1 MKNVGPP
8 TGPGG
13 AVLKLSLATN
23 KWYFW
28 GYKQVA
34 FLGLPASGISG
45 ATSKWYFW
53 GYKQVAFLGLLLCGF
68 HGKRSAALEG
78 HISITAVP
86 LAHSPSP
93 AAKAPSNHV
102 LECHIC

>member
-1 MKNVGPP
+1 MGEPIF
-8 TGPGG
+8 TGEKCG
-13 AVLKLSLATN
+13 ATHWARWGCAEAIT
-23 KWYFW
+23 
-28 GYKQVA
+28 GYKQVV
-34 FLGLPASGISG
+34 FLGLQASGISG